1 MRIEHILELKEEIP
15 ITKEAVRSFLLLHNF
30 APAPSKTNKHTVMKN
45 THLKTES

>member
-30 APAPSKTNKHTVMKN
+30 APAPSKTNTQNYEKDTF
-45 THLKTES
+45 ED